1 MALSLQNLVRKTSD
15 KPPRIIIYG
24 RGKMGKTTLASE
36 FPDPIFIQTE
46 EGEGN
51 IEVTTFAQEPLKKY
65 AEIEEAIELLL
76 MQDHDFKTV
85 VIDSLTQLE
94 PIIWSEVCRKNNW
107 NSIEDAGYGKGYI
120 EADTVWRHFL
130 DGLEELRR
138 KGMTIVMIAHEQVEQ
153 FSDPERDD
161 YSRYKIRLHKRAEAM
176 VRERADVV
184 GFLNMVV
191 NIDKTKQGFGKEV
204 VKAKGSGQR
213 TLHLAPK
220 PTFEAGNRY
229 EMPPFVLVNPGEGYA
244 AIAGY
249 LPGQSVK
256 KQQQAA

>member
-1 MALSLQNLVRKTSD
+1 MALSLQNLVRKSSD
-15 KPPRIIIYG
+15 KPPRIVIYG

-36 FPDPIFIQTE
+36 FPNPIFIQTE
-46 EGEGN
+46 EGEGS
-51 IEVTTFAQEPLKKY
+51 IEITTFANEPLKKY
-65 AEIEEAIELLL
+65 SEIEEAIEALL

-94 PIIWSEVCRKNNW
+94 PIIWAEVCRKHNW
-107 NSIEDAGYGKGYI
+107 QTIESAGYGKGYI
-120 EADTVWRHFL
+120 EADATWRHFL

-138 KGMTIVMIAHEQVEQ
+138 KGMTVVMIAHEQVEQ

-184 GFLNMVV
+184 GFLNMV
-191 NIDKTKQGFGKEV
+191 IILDKGENGKETP
-204 VKAKGSGQR
+204 KAKGSGQR

-229 EMPPFVLVNPGEGYA
+229 DMPAQILINPGEGYVA
-244 AIAGY
+244 LAPW
-249 LPGQSVK
+249 LPGHGRKSEQK
-256 KQQQAA
+256 AA